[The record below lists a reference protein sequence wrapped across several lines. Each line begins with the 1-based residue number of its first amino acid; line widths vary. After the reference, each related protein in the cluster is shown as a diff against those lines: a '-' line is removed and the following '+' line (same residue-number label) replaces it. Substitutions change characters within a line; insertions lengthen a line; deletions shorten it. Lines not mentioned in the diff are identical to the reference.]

1 MLSVRAAAPLPPPRT
16 LRITAR
22 STALGVA
29 IVVAAIIAQRIFVAA
44 HRPLSWAAAAVV
56 VAVLIDPIVDVL
68 DRRLPRILSVL
79 IALLVLALGTWGV
92 IYLAFDDLARGVH
105 RLSGA
110 AEEAAQELE
119 ARDDSVGQT
128 ARDADT
134 TRRVHQFVVAV
145 NDRVVGGDEVL
156 ASTANV
162 APTYF
167 LGGIFTLFLMSYGPR
182 IARSA
187 VEQLPDENVRDAL
200 SEMTIR
206 AVQRSRRA
214 VLLTLAEGL
223 GVGLAVAA
231 GARLLGLPAAAALGL
246 AAGVMSLLPHVG
258 LVLGGLPMILL
269 TLALRSD
276 TEAIVVAAVLVA
288 AQLADSYWLRRRIS
302 ARTVHVGLFV
312 PWVVALIGYAIYG
325 VGGAFYGVVFAVF
338 LLAAVDELARRAQVR
353 PFAEATSG

>member
-1 MLSVRAAAPLPPPRT
+1 VRAAAPLPPPRT

-22 STALGVA
+22 SAALGVA
-29 IVVAAIIAQRIFVAA
+29 IVVAAIVAMRIFVAA
-44 HRPLSWAAAAVV
+44 HRPLSWAAAAIV

-68 DRRLPRILSVL
+68 DRRLPRIVSVI
-79 IALLVLALGTWGV
+79 IALLVLAVGTWGV

-105 RLSGA
+105 RLTDV
-110 AEEAAQELE
+110 AEDAAQELE
-119 ARDDSVGQT
+119 ARHDSVGQT

-134 TRRVHQFVVAV
+134 SRRVHQFVVAV

-156 ASTANV
+156 ASTADL

-167 LGGIFTLFLMSYGPR
+167 LGGILTLFLMSYGPR
-182 IARSA
+182 IAKSA
-187 VEQLPDENVRDAL
+187 VEQLPDENVRAAL
-200 SEMTIR
+200 SDMTIR

-214 VLLTLAEGL
+214 VLLTLVQGL
-223 GVGLAVAA
+223 GVGLVVAA
-231 GARLLGLPAAAALGL
+231 AARLLGLPAAAALGL

-276 TEAIVVAAVLVA
+276 TEAIIVAAVLVA
-288 AQLADSYWLRRRIS
+288 CQLADSYWLRRRIS

-312 PWVVALIGYAIYG
+312 PWVVALVGYAIYG
-325 VGGAFYGVVFAVF
+325 VGGAFFGVVFAVF
-338 LLAAVDELARRAQVR
+338 VLAGIDELARRAQFS
-353 PFAEATSG
+353 PIAEATSG